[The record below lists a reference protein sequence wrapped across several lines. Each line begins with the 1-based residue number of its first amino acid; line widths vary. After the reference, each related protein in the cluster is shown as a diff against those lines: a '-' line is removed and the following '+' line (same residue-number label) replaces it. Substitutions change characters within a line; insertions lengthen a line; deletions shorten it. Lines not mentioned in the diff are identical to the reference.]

1 MIPRYTRPEMERI
14 WNLENRYTSWLNVEM
29 AICEAWAEEG
39 VIPQEALRTIRWK
52 ASFDI
57 DRVAELEGDLRHDML
72 AFLSNVAE
80 NVGDEARYIHRGVT
94 SSDVVDTAQ
103 SLMMVEAMKV
113 ILGNTDTLLA
123 TLKKQALEY
132 KDTVCIGRTHGVHA
146 EPTTFGLK
154 VAVWYSEMKRNKER
168 LERAMETVRVGMV
181 SGAVGTFAT
190 IPPSVEKYVCEKLG
204 LKAPDISTQVLQRD
218 RHAEYLSALAVTA
231 GTLEKIAVE
240 IRHLQR
246 TEVLE
251 VEEPFAKGQ
260 KGSSA
265 MPHKRNPVSAENI
278 TGLARVVK
286 ANAQVAYENQA
297 LWHERDISHSSAERV
312 IIPDSTSLVDTMLHK
327 TNFIMDGLLVYP
339 DRMLENME
347 RTNGL
352 IFSQRMLLELTQ
364 TGLSREESYLIV
376 QRAAMR
382 CWKERAQFMDLLLAE
397 PKVRG
402 ALSKELIEECFD
414 INYYLKSVDHIFNNV
429 FGE

>member
-1 MIPRYTRPEMERI
+1 MISRYTQPEMQRI
-14 WNLENRYTSWLNVEM
+14 WNLENRYGAWMNVELM
-29 AICEAWAEEG
+29 ICEAWAEQG

-72 AFLSNVAE
+72 AFLSNLAE
-80 NVGDEARYIHRGVT
+80 NVGEEARYIHLGVT

-103 SLMMVEAMKV
+103 NLLMVEAMNV
-113 ILGNTDTLLA
+113 ILEKVDKLLVV
-123 TLKKQALEY
+123 LKRQAMAY
-132 KDTVCIGRTHGVHA
+132 KDTVCIGRTHGVHG

-154 VAVWYSEMKRNKER
+154 IAVWYSEMQRNKER
-168 LERAMETVRVGMV
+168 LERARETVRVGMI
-181 SGAVGTFAT
+181 SGAVGTYAT
-190 IPPSVEKYVCEKLG
+190 IPPSVEKYTCEKLG
-204 LKAPDISTQVLQRD
+204 LKTPAISNQVLQRD
-218 RHAEYLSALAVTA
+218 RHSEYLSALAITA
-231 GTLEKIAVE
+231 GTLEKMAVE
-240 IRHLQR
+240 VRHLQR

-251 VEEPFAKGQ
+251 AEEPFTEGQ

-265 MPHKRNPVSAENI
+265 MPHKRNPVTAENI
-278 TGLARVVK
+278 TGLSRVVK
-286 ANAQVAYENQA
+286 ANAQVAFDNQA

-312 IIPDSTSLVDTMLHK
+312 VIPDSTTLVDTMLHK
-327 TNFIMDGLLVYP
+327 MIFILDGLNVYP

-364 TGLSREESYLIV
+364 TGMSREDAYMIV

-382 CWKERAQFMDLLLAE
+382 CWKEKAQFMDLLLAE

-402 ALSKELIEECFD
+402 SLSKERIEECFD
-414 INYYLKSVDHIFNNV
+414 ITYYLKHVDYIFKQV

>member
-1 MIPRYTRPEMERI
+1 MISRYTQPEMQRI
-14 WNLENRYTSWLNVEM
+14 WNLENRYGAWMNVELM
-29 AICEAWAEEG
+29 ICEAWAEEG

-72 AFLSNVAE
+72 AFLSNLAE
-80 NVGDEARYIHRGVT
+80 NVGEEARYIHLGVT

-103 SLMMVEAMKV
+103 NLLMVEAMNV
-113 ILGNTDTLLA
+113 ILEKVDKLLVV
-123 TLKKQALEY
+123 LKRQAMAY
-132 KDTVCIGRTHGVHA
+132 KDTVCIGRTHGVHG

-154 VAVWYSEMKRNKER
+154 IAVWYSEMQRNKER
-168 LERAMETVRVGMV
+168 LERARETVRVGMI
-181 SGAVGTFAT
+181 SGAVGTYAT
-190 IPPSVEKYVCEKLG
+190 IPPSVEKYTCEKLG
-204 LKAPDISTQVLQRD
+204 LKTPAISNQVLQRD
-218 RHAEYLSALAVTA
+218 RHSEYLSALAITA
-231 GTLEKIAVE
+231 GTLEKMAVE
-240 IRHLQR
+240 VRHLQR

-251 VEEPFAKGQ
+251 AEEPFTEGQ

-265 MPHKRNPVSAENI
+265 MPHKRNPVTAENI
-278 TGLARVVK
+278 TGLSRVVK
-286 ANAQVAYENQA
+286 ANAQVAFDNQA

-312 IIPDSTSLVDTMLHK
+312 VIPDSTTLVDTMLHK
-327 TNFIMDGLLVYP
+327 MIFILDGLNVYP

-364 TGLSREESYLIV
+364 TGMSREDAYMIV

-382 CWKERAQFMDLLLAE
+382 CWKEKAQFMDLLLAE

-402 ALSKELIEECFD
+402 SLSKERIEECFD
-414 INYYLKSVDHIFNNV
+414 ITYYLKHVDYIFKQV

>member
-1 MIPRYTRPEMERI
+1 LIPRYTRPEMERI

>member
-1 MIPRYTRPEMERI
+1 MISRYTQPEMQRI
-14 WNLENRYTSWLNVEM
+14 WNLENRYGAWMNVELM
-29 AICEAWAEEG
+29 ICEAWAEEG

-72 AFLSNVAE
+72 AFLSNLAE
-80 NVGDEARYIHRGVT
+80 NVGEEARYIHLGVT

-103 SLMMVEAMKV
+103 NLLMVEAMNV
-113 ILGNTDTLLA
+113 ILEKVDKLLVV
-123 TLKKQALEY
+123 LKRQAMAY
-132 KDTVCIGRTHGVHA
+132 KDTVCIGRTHGVHG

-154 VAVWYSEMKRNKER
+154 IAVWYSEMQRNKER
-168 LERAMETVRVGMV
+168 LERARETVRVGMI
-181 SGAVGTFAT
+181 SGAVGTYAT
-190 IPPSVEKYVCEKLG
+190 IPPSVEKYTCEKLG
-204 LKAPDISTQVLQRD
+204 LKTPAISTQVLQRD
-218 RHAEYLSALAVTA
+218 RHSEYLSALAITA
-231 GTLEKIAVE
+231 GTLEKMAVE
-240 IRHLQR
+240 VRHLQR

-251 VEEPFAKGQ
+251 AEEPFTEGQ

-265 MPHKRNPVSAENI
+265 MPHKRNPVTAENI
-278 TGLARVVK
+278 TGLSRVVK
-286 ANAQVAYENQA
+286 ANAQVAFDNQA

-312 IIPDSTSLVDTMLHK
+312 VIPDSTTLVDTMLHK
-327 TNFIMDGLLVYP
+327 MIFILDGLNVYP

-364 TGLSREESYLIV
+364 TGMSREDAYMIV

-382 CWKERAQFMDLLLAE
+382 CWKEKAQFMDLLLAE

-402 ALSKELIEECFD
+402 SLSKERIEECFD
-414 INYYLKSVDHIFNNV
+414 ITYYLKHVDYIFKQV

>member
-1 MIPRYTRPEMERI
+1 LISRYTQPEMQRI
-14 WNLENRYTSWLNVEM
+14 WNLENRYGAWMNVELM
-29 AICEAWAEEG
+29 ICEAWAEEG

-72 AFLSNVAE
+72 AFLSNLAE
-80 NVGDEARYIHRGVT
+80 NVGEEARYIHLGVT

-103 SLMMVEAMKV
+103 NLLMVEAMNV
-113 ILGNTDTLLA
+113 ILEKVDKLLVV
-123 TLKKQALEY
+123 LKRQAMAY
-132 KDTVCIGRTHGVHA
+132 KDTVCIGRTHGVHG

-154 VAVWYSEMKRNKER
+154 IAVWYSEMQRNKER
-168 LERAMETVRVGMV
+168 LERARETVRVGMI
-181 SGAVGTFAT
+181 SGAVGTYAT
-190 IPPSVEKYVCEKLG
+190 IPPSVEKYTCEKLG
-204 LKAPDISTQVLQRD
+204 LKTPAISNQVLQRD
-218 RHAEYLSALAVTA
+218 RHSEYLSALAITA
-231 GTLEKIAVE
+231 GTLEKMAVE
-240 IRHLQR
+240 VRHLQR

-251 VEEPFAKGQ
+251 AEEPFTEGQ

-265 MPHKRNPVSAENI
+265 MPHKRNPVTAENI
-278 TGLARVVK
+278 TGLSRVVK
-286 ANAQVAYENQA
+286 ANAQVAFDNQA

-312 IIPDSTSLVDTMLHK
+312 VIPDSTTLVDTMLHK
-327 TNFIMDGLLVYP
+327 MIFILDGLNVYP

-364 TGLSREESYLIV
+364 TGMSREDAYMIV

-382 CWKERAQFMDLLLAE
+382 CWKEKAQFMDLLLAE

-402 ALSKELIEECFD
+402 SLSKERIEECFD
-414 INYYLKSVDHIFNNV
+414 ITYYLKHVDYIFKQV

>member
-1 MIPRYTRPEMERI
+1 LIPRYTRPEMERI

-57 DRVAELEGDLRHDML
+57 ERVAQLEGDLRHDML

-103 SLMMVEAMKV
+103 SMLMVEAMKV
-113 ILGNTDTLLA
+113 ILANTDILLA
-123 TLKKQALEY
+123 TLKNKALEY

-204 LKAPDISTQVLQRD
+204 LKTPEISTQVLQRD
-218 RHAEYLSALAVTA
+218 RHAEYMSALAVTA

-240 IRHLQR
+240 VRHLQR

-251 VEEPFAKGQ
+251 VEEPFTEGQ

-265 MPHKRNPVSAENI
+265 MPHKRNPVTAENI

-297 LWHERDISHSSAERV
+297 LWHERDISHSSAERI

-327 TNFIMDGLLVYP
+327 TNYILGGLLVYP

-402 ALSKELIEECFD
+402 AMSKELIEECFD
-414 INYYLKSVDHIFNNV
+414 INYYLKSVDLIFNNV

>member
-1 MIPRYTRPEMERI
+1 MISRYTQPEMQRI
-14 WNLENRYTSWLNVEM
+14 WNLENRYGAWMNVELM
-29 AICEAWAEEG
+29 ICEAWAEEG

-72 AFLSNVAE
+72 AFLSNLAE
-80 NVGDEARYIHRGVT
+80 NVGEEARYIHLGVT

-103 SLMMVEAMKV
+103 NLLMVEAMNV
-113 ILGNTDTLLA
+113 ILEKVDKLLVV
-123 TLKKQALEY
+123 LKRQAMAY
-132 KDTVCIGRTHGVHA
+132 KDTVCIGRTHGVHG

-154 VAVWYSEMKRNKER
+154 IAVWYSEMQRNKER
-168 LERAMETVRVGMV
+168 LERARETVRVGMI
-181 SGAVGTFAT
+181 SGAVGTYAT
-190 IPPSVEKYVCEKLG
+190 IPPSVEKYTCEKLG
-204 LKAPDISTQVLQRD
+204 LKTPAISTQVLQRD
-218 RHAEYLSALAVTA
+218 RHSEYLSALAITA
-231 GTLEKIAVE
+231 GTLEKMAVE
-240 IRHLQR
+240 VRHLQR

-251 VEEPFAKGQ
+251 AEEPFSEGQ

-265 MPHKRNPVSAENI
+265 MPHKRNPVTAENI
-278 TGLARVVK
+278 TGLSRVVK
-286 ANAQVAYENQA
+286 ANAQVAFDNQA

-312 IIPDSTSLVDTMLHK
+312 VIPDSTTLVDTMLHK
-327 TNFIMDGLLVYP
+327 MIFILDGLNVYP

-364 TGLSREESYLIV
+364 TGMSREDAYMIV

-382 CWKERAQFMDLLLAE
+382 CWKEKAQFMDLLLAE

-402 ALSKELIEECFD
+402 SLSKERIEECFD
-414 INYYLKSVDHIFNNV
+414 ITYYLKHVDYIFKQV

>member
-57 DRVAELEGDLRHDML
+57 ERVAQLEGDLRHDML

-103 SLMMVEAMKV
+103 SMLMVEAMKV
-113 ILGNTDTLLA
+113 ILANTDILLA
-123 TLKKQALEY
+123 TLKNKALEY

-204 LKAPDISTQVLQRD
+204 LKTPEISTQVLQRD
-218 RHAEYLSALAVTA
+218 RHAEYMSALAVTA

-240 IRHLQR
+240 VRHLQR

-251 VEEPFAKGQ
+251 VEEPFTEGQ

-265 MPHKRNPVSAENI
+265 MPHKRNPVTAENI

-297 LWHERDISHSSAERV
+297 LWHERDISHSSAERI

-327 TNFIMDGLLVYP
+327 TNYILGGLLVYP

-402 ALSKELIEECFD
+402 AMSKELIEECFD
-414 INYYLKSVDHIFNNV
+414 INYYLKSVDLIFNNV